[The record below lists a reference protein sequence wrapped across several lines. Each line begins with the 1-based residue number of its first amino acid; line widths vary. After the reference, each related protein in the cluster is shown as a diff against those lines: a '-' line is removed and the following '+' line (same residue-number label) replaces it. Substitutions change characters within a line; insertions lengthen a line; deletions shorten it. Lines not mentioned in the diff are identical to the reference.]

1 MTVGPGNI
9 TGFRNQFVASRSNRY
24 LITPSGPLGQ
34 PLGLDVQHMQL
45 FAKATSVPGTQIGMI
60 PVGYRGRIIKFAG
73 ERQYG
78 EWVIQ
83 VYDGT
88 IRGEQGNGNIRKI
101 MEDWIERTNSSIEHK
116 VRLNT
121 ASESP
126 WEVAWFDTNGDGYGR
141 GSGDFSQ
148 KFLLHNC
155 WPIDIS
161 PIDLS
166 YDQADAFSE
175 FTLTLAYDF
184 HSYPRDSGSGGSVSG
199 GSVSGGSVSSSSV

>member
-1 MTVGPGNI
+1 MN
-9 TGFRNQFVASRSNRY
+9 
-24 LITPSGPLGQ
+24 
-34 PLGLDVQHMQL
+34 L

-88 IRGEQGNGNIRKI
+88 IRGQQNTGNIRKI
-101 MEDWIERTNSSIEHK
+101 LENWIELTNSSLEHQ

-126 WEVAWFDTNGDGYGR
+126 WEVAWFDTDDGYGE
-141 GSGDFSQ
+141 GTYGDFSQ
-148 KFLLHNC
+148 RFLLHNC
-155 WPIDIS
+155 WQIDIS

-166 YDQADAFSE
+166 YDQADAFFE

-184 HSYPRDSGSGGSVSG
+184 HSYPVGPVSG
-199 GSVSGGSVSSSSV
+199 GSVSGGSVSVSSSSI

>member
-1 MTVGPGNI
+1 MPGPGDI
-9 TGFRNQFVASRSNRY
+9 TAFRNQFVASRSNRY
-24 LITPSGPLGQ
+24 LITPADPEDLD
-34 PLGLDVQHMQL
+34 LGLDVQHMQL

-88 IRGEQGNGNIRKI
+88 IRGQQNSGNIRKI
-101 MEDWIERTNSSIEHK
+101 MENWIELTNSSLEHK

-121 ASESP
+121 ASTAP
-126 WEVAWFDTNGDGYGR
+126 WEVKWFDTDIDGYGE
-141 GSGDFSQ
+141 GTAGDFSQ
-148 KFLLHNC
+148 RFLLHNC

-184 HSYPRDSGSGGSVSG
+184 HSY
-199 GSVSGGSVSSSSV
+199 

>member
-1 MTVGPGNI
+1 MSGPQNI
-9 TGFRNQFVASRSNRY
+9 NAFRTAFTASRSNRY
-24 LITPSGPLGQ
+24 LITPYPPEDLE
-34 PLGLDVQHMQL
+34 LGLDVSHMRL
-45 FAKATSVPGTQIGMI
+45 FAKATAIPGTQIGMI

-73 ERQYG
+73 ERQFG

-88 IRGEQGNGNIRKI
+88 IRGEPQGNIREI
-101 MEDWIERTNSSIEHK
+101 MENWIELTNSSKDHE

-121 ASESP
+121 ASTSP
-126 WEVAWFDTNGDGYGR
+126 WTVEWFDTNDGFGE
-141 GSGDFSQ
+141 GTGDFTQ
-148 KFLLHNC
+148 TFELHNC

-175 FTLTLAYDF
+175 FTLTLAYDY
-184 HSYPRDSGSGGSVSG
+184 HIYQ
-199 GSVSGGSVSSSSV
+199 

>member
-9 TGFRNQFVASRSNRY
+9 TEFRNQFTASRSNRY
-24 LITPSGPLGQ
+24 LITPSGPLGMN

-88 IRGEQGNGNIRKI
+88 IRSGSSSTGNIREI
-101 MEDWIERTNSSIEHK
+101 MEHWIDLTNSSYWHH

-121 ASESP
+121 ASKTP
-126 WEVAWFDTNGDGYGR
+126 WEVKWFDTNDGYGE
-141 GSGDFSQ
+141 GTYTDFKQ

-184 HSYPRDSGSGGSVSG
+184 HSY
-199 GSVSGGSVSSSSV
+199 